1 MLFLLCVIL
10 SGCGIIGTAV
20 DKNLNSVANTE
31 SGAPF
36 ADFKKKH
43 GDAFVADLHAD
54 TLLWPREMFPLKGP
68 EANKGYDTGHVDYP
82 RLING
87 GVDLQMLTVVT
98 KYPLTTTSIE
108 DNPIYDPDAI
118 NLVGLLSVAQMW
130 PPATWFDLNERA
142 LYQAGRLRK
151 SVNAANGQ
159 LVMIETAQELIN
171 FHKDNQKHP
180 DGIAVMLGIEGAHAL
195 EIGIPP
201 EGPIDETAKLII
213 HDRVDEMF
221 DAGFRMIS
229 PTHHFDNEFGRS
241 NTGLHGVPD
250 DGIVDDGL
258 TNLGHEA
265 ILYMMQK
272 GILIDL
278 AHASNNT
285 ISDVLKLAKK
295 IRQRVVV
302 SHTGVQ
308 GVCKTNRN
316 LSDGQ
321 IVDIAKA
328 GGVIGIIY
336 WDKLQWC
343 PTGGGEATAAQILD
357 GIVRSMEYVMNSIAD
372 YKVGSDAIPG
382 APSQYVALG
391 SDFDGA
397 VRTPFDTAG
406 VWRIRAALEESGMNL
421 SASDID
427 NIMGGNVLRLLIETL
442 P

>member
-1 MLFLLCVIL
+1 VADRVAHIPAVFLPVLFLLCVIL

-180 DGIAVMLGIEGAHAL
+180 DRIAVMLGIEGAHAL

-201 EGPIDETAKLII
+201 EGPNAHEMCCSAERGRVEWFARLVERKRHVVDARRSQPGCRGSLGQSET
-213 HDRVDEMF
+213 
-221 DAGFRMIS
+221 
-229 PTHHFDNEFGRS
+229 T
-241 NTGLHGVPD
+241 
-250 DGIVDDGL
+250 
-258 TNLGHEA
+258 
-265 ILYMMQK
+265 
-272 GILIDL
+272 
-278 AHASNNT
+278 
-285 ISDVLKLAKK
+285 
-295 IRQRVVV
+295 
-302 SHTGVQ
+302 
-308 GVCKTNRN
+308 
-316 LSDGQ
+316 
-321 IVDIAKA
+321 
-328 GGVIGIIY
+328 
-336 WDKLQWC
+336 
-343 PTGGGEATAAQILD
+343 
-357 GIVRSMEYVMNSIAD
+357 
-372 YKVGSDAIPG
+372 
-382 APSQYVALG
+382 
-391 SDFDGA
+391 
-397 VRTPFDTAG
+397 
-406 VWRIRAALEESGMNL
+406 
-421 SASDID
+421 
-427 NIMGGNVLRLLIETL
+427 
-442 P
+442 